1 MNAQLPRILIVEDA
15 EEISASLAEFLG
27 DEGFEVACAP
37 TGRAGLHLLRA
48 AAAIPDLILL
58 DFMLPDM
65 DGRQFRRE
73 QAQDPRLAG
82 IPILLMT
89 AGGDI
94 EQKARDLDAR
104 GYLKKPFSDLD
115 AFLEMIRRSLSA
127 ADRSV
132 GT

>member
-1 MNAQLPRILIVEDA
+1 MNAERPRILIVEDA
-15 EEISASLAEFLG
+15 EEISASLSEFLG

-37 TGRAGLHLLRA
+37 TGGAGLHLLRA
-48 AAAIPDLILL
+48 AAAIPGLILL

-73 QAQDPRLAG
+73 QVQDARLAR

-94 EQKARDLDAR
+94 EQKARDLGACGHLR
-104 GYLKKPFSDLD
+104 KPFSDLD
-115 AFLEMIRRSLSA
+115 ALLEMIRCCLAS
-127 ADRSV
+127 
-132 GT
+132 G